1 MKKRGRGGVVDA
13 GEEGQVVVG
22 LEEAEVI
29 QDGFIAG
36 LRGGEG
42 RVRADVGAESLL
54 QMQLAVEEGVEEGEL
69 FGCDGAAIGP
79 RS

>member
-1 MKKRGRGGVVDA
+1 VKKRGRGGVVDA
-13 GEEGQVVVG
+13 REKGHIIGG

-36 LRGGEG
+36 LQCGEG

-69 FGCDGAAIGP
+69 FGCDGAAIGT